1 MRLVI
6 NVVLCLIL
14 ASGAALAQ
22 FADPTAS
29 AQITP
34 QALVRIMQSNQRAK
48 LLILNVGPRVLFA
61 QAHIDGAEFIGP
73 GSDPRAIEVLK
84 NRVKSEP
91 KAKQI
96 VLYCGC
102 CPWDRCPNVHPA
114 YAALKKLGFTNV
126 KVLYIANNIGAD
138 WVDKGYPTTRGQ

>member
-1 MRLVI
+1 MTI
-6 NVVLCLIL
+6 VVGLIL
-14 ASGAALAQ
+14 ASGPMLAQ
-22 FADPTAS
+22 MADPTVNS
-29 AQITP
+29 QITP
-34 QALVRIMQSNQRAK
+34 QTLVRIMQSNQRAK
-48 LLILNVGPRVLFA
+48 LLILNVGPRVLYA
-61 QAHIDGAEFIGP
+61 QAHVEGAEYIGA
-73 GSDPRAIEVLK
+73 GSSEAGIEALR

-102 CPWDRCPNVHPA
+102 CPWDHCPNIKPA
-114 YAALKKLGFTNV
+114 FEELKKLGFTNV

>member
-1 MRLVI
+1 MRRFI
-6 NVVLCLIL
+6 KVVFCLIL
-14 ASGAALAQ
+14 ASAAALAQ
-22 FADPTAS
+22 MADPTAN

-48 LLILNVGPRVLFA
+48 LLILNVGPHVLFA

-102 CPWDRCPNVHPA
+102 CPWDHCPNIKPA
-114 YAALKKLGFTNV
+114 FEELKKLGFTNV

>member
-1 MRLVI
+1 MKHVTK
-6 NVVLCLIL
+6 VVLCLIL
-14 ASGAALAQ
+14 ASGALFAQ
-22 FADPTAS
+22 ADPTAN

-48 LLILNVGPRVLFA
+48 LLILNVGPRVLYA
-61 QAHIDGAEFIGP
+61 QAHIEGSEYIGP
-73 GSDPRAIEVLK
+73 GSSEAGIEALK

-102 CPWDRCPNVHPA
+102 CPWDRCPNIKPA
-114 YAALKKLGFTNV
+114 FEALKKLGFTNV

>member
-1 MRLVI
+1 MRRFI
-6 NVVLCLIL
+6 KVVFCLIL
-14 ASGAALAQ
+14 ASAAALGQ
-22 FADPTAS
+22 MADPTAN

-48 LLILNVGPRVLFA
+48 LLILNVGPHVLFA

-102 CPWDRCPNVHPA
+102 CPWDHCPNIKPA
-114 YAALKKLGFTNV
+114 FEELKKLGFTNV